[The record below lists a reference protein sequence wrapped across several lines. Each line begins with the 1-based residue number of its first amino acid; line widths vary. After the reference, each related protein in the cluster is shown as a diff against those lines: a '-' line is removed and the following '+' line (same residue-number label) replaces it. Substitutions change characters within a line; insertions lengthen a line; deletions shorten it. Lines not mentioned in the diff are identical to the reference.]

1 MITSRGSLNW
11 QFSKSSLFA
20 QNYPKFIIFPNRI
33 IFSTDKA
40 ELGWNLLNSLD
51 VSSIVDENFLLDLFI
66 NKNLRIS
73 NLSSTQ
79 IVKFIN
85 FIVRIYSHKS
95 PNMAIQKHLSSY
107 SSDNKPQDNGTF
119 NIEKIL
125 EIIELF
131 EQKQVTIPT
140 ERQLDICLI
149 FIKEISRIQLPRE
162 PNDIKL
168 FQAHTSKIA
177 EYFRKVSIQ
186 NEDRLRFLEFL
197 YMELTKS
204 GATTPTPL
212 MALGFLV
219 IPDSMITQ
227 AIEYFFKT
235 LEWNGRKTE
244 QSIVTSMKT
253 LISWLRTSMPVPLDL
268 WIVKTIS
275 VLSSNGFN
283 DLVDSIGRENVKE
296 ATLTLL
302 FPAFQT
308 KTIPVI
314 QAIFEYAR
322 NTKELLDIILPRT
335 LNLLKNM
342 EVNKSETHDAFIELI
357 CDTLG
362 SIDYN
367 EDKYKELV
375 SLLFSSLF
383 YDTGF
388 IFNPSDL
395 NNLQ

>member
-1 MITSRGSLNW
+1 
-11 QFSKSSLFA
+11 
-20 QNYPKFIIFPNRI
+20 
-33 IFSTDKA
+33 
-40 ELGWNLLNSLD
+40 
-51 VSSIVDENFLLDLFI
+51 
-66 NKNLRIS
+66 
-73 NLSSTQ
+73 
-79 IVKFIN
+79 
-85 FIVRIYSHKS
+85 
-95 PNMAIQKHLSSY
+95 MAIQKHLASY
-107 SSDNKPQDNGTF
+107 SPEKPQDNGTF

-131 EQKQVTIPT
+131 EQKQLTIPT
-140 ERQLDICLI
+140 ERQLDVCLV
-149 FIKEISRIQLPRE
+149 FIKQIARIQLPRE

-168 FQAHTSKIA
+168 FQAHTVKIA
-177 EYFRKVSIQ
+177 EYFRKVTIP

-197 YMELTKS
+197 YLELTKS
-204 GATTPTPL
+204 GPATPAPL
-212 MALGFLV
+212 MAIGFLV

-244 QSIVTSMKT
+244 QSIVTVIKT
-253 LISWLRTSMPVPLDL
+253 LISWLRASMPVPLDL

-308 KTIPVI
+308 KTLPVI

-322 NTKELLDIILPRT
+322 NTKELLDIILPRV

-342 EVNKSETHDAFIELI
+342 EVNKCEAYDAFIELL

-362 SIDYN
+362 SIDHN

-375 SLLFSSLF
+375 SHSSISLF
-383 YDTGF
+383 
-388 IFNPSDL
+388 
-395 NNLQ
+395 